1 LSRGVSNKFSG
12 RSNTSAEIPV
22 IPVGRPAAPAFGDLG
37 GRSIVDQDRADFQSL
52 LDEHGAATL
61 ALLRRLS
68 GNPHDADDL
77 FQEVAVRVWR
87 NRKARPILRNARGWI
102 STIAYRAFVDHL
114 AARPCHATLEDDD
127 RAFFRVGPD
136 RDRDPVAIAE
146 VAERARLLDSAVAR
160 LSPPLR
166 TVIVLHYT
174 GGLSLREVARAAG
187 ISVGT
192 VKSRLNAGLEQLR
205 GRLT

>member
-1 LSRGVSNKFSG
+1 
-12 RSNTSAEIPV
+12 
-22 IPVGRPAAPAFGDLG
+22 
-37 GRSIVDQDRADFQSL
+37 VDQERADFQVL

-61 ALLRRLS
+61 ALLRRLC

-87 NRKARPILRNARGWI
+87 HRKSRPILRNARGWI

-114 AARPCHATLEDDD
+114 AARPCHATLEEDD
-127 RAFFRVGPD
+127 RAFSRLGGAG
-136 RDRDPVAIAE
+136 DPVAIAE

-166 TVIVLHYT
+166 SVIVLHYT

-205 GRLT
+205 GRLS